1 MRHRTKVK
9 MYPREGAV
17 RQRRGPGVP
26 NDELGAGG
34 RWLRPTSDRALLP
47 TFPLLQGLGPY
58 STLPVTESPFI
69 TFPLMRV

>member
-47 TFPLLQGLGPY
+47 TFPLFKALVHIAHFL
-58 STLPVTESPFI
+58 SHFPFI
-69 TFPLMRV
+69 AFPLMRV